1 MLWIVYYWDW
11 IVRILLLILMVKEVR
26 NHQWCWKTSGQNL
39 KYFSNDVMCHT
50 VLMCY
55 NVGKHYLRYIFWKQ
69 CTSLSLQ
76 VWGECNTKYFIH
88 SKLSIHWLIYNGCE
102 VSICPLLSILC
113 MKKLTVRRQTRSHK
127 RRSFQRTWSQ
137 NKRDSYCVW
146 CSS

>member
-1 MLWIVYYWDW
+1 MSLNYISFALNC
-11 IVRILLLILMVKEVR
+11 ILLRLNRQNPFTDTEVR
-26 NHQWCWKTSGQNL
+26 NYQWCWKTSGQNL

-88 SKLSIHWLIYNGCE
+88 SELSIHWLIYNGCE

-113 MKKLTVRRQTRSHK
+113 MKKLTVDT
-127 RRSFQRTWSQ
+127 FSQ
-137 NKRDSYCVW
+137 EEVFPKDLITE
-146 CSS
+146 